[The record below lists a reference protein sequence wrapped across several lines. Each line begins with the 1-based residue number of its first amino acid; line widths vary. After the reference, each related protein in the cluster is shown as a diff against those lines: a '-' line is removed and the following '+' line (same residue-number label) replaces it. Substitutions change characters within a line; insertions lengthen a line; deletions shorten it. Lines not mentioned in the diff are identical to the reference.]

1 MSGTPARRARSTS
14 AIIISTTGAGH
25 VSSILFGNCQ
35 RCLRGGT
42 WHQSYGCS
50 LSRFFCVSG
59 EMRYEKYSGGGN
71 VEPVNSLTP
80 TNTTQR
86 PPKKNN
92 VLSVISYRGIK
103 MAVFCF
109 LWMFA
114 WCCFSHYIAGAKI
127 LSWVSFFIYSMCA
140 GVHFLWLSA
149 FFSKYLFQ
157 GKKICTFQIWKVSSD
172 NLHPFHRVWS
182 VKPEPML
189 KTSFMHVCLTG
200 DLN

>member
-1 MSGTPARRARSTS
+1 MLNNKLDYTHQWFGDGNNMSGTPARSTS

-80 TNTTQR
+80 SNTTQR

-127 LSWVSFFIYSMCA
+127 LRWFSFFIYVCRSSLF
-140 GVHFLWLSA
+140 VVVSI
-149 FFSKYLFQ
+149 FSKYLFQ
-157 GKKICTFQIWKVSSD
+157 GIEKKNLCFSIMEGHFRQLASS
-172 NLHPFHRVWS
+172 PS
-182 VKPEPML
+182 I
-189 KTSFMHVCLTG
+189 S
-200 DLN
+200 